1 MGRRASAR
9 RRGDLCPPRLSAGV
23 GGHDRRR
30 RRLRGGVGRR
40 GPGKALM
47 ASQLVAITGGS
58 GFIGSHVVDA
68 LVAAGHRV
76 RVLDTRPPG
85 RADVEWVDVDVMDQD
100 ALTDAVRG
108 TAATFHLAAMA
119 DVNHIYD

>member
-1 MGRRASAR
+1 
-9 RRGDLCPPRLSAGV
+9 
-23 GGHDRRR
+23 
-30 RRLRGGVGRR
+30 
-40 GPGKALM
+40 M

-68 LVAAGHRV
+68 LVAAGHTV

-100 ALTDAVRG
+100 ALTEAVRG

-119 DVNHIYD
+119 DVNHIYDAPVDSVALN